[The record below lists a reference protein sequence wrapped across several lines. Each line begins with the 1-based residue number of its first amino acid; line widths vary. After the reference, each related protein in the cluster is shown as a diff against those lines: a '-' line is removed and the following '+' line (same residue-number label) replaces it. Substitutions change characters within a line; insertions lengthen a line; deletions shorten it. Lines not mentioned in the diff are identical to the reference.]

1 MKNVNLLT
9 ALLLC
14 LCASQ
19 SFGFSQNAISNTPIR
34 DFLHKLRDA
43 AYDFL
48 GKKTIKTDSLQEHAE
63 LADQKAPKQDYNK
76 NELECMGYK
85 IGPDCDIRTV
95 RHIVTVQE
103 LLSADYNTLN
113 PICALPQKQSKPY
126 PTKTLCLGVLLK

>member
-1 MKNVNLLT
+1 MKNSSLLI
-9 ALLLC
+9 AFFLC
-14 LCASQ
+14 LCTGQ
-19 SFGFSQNAISNTPIR
+19 SFSLTQRNISNTPIR

-48 GKKTIKTDSLQEHAE
+48 GKKTIKTDPLQEHAE

-85 IGPDCDIRTV
+85 IGPDCDIRTA

-113 PICALPQKQSKPY
+113 PVCALPQKQSKPY